1 MAELSEIS
9 GPILAILPGN
19 WMIENNTK
27 HDKALCSP
35 LVLDSQAR
43 YYVRSFTTLPLD
55 VRTAVHIGLI
65 SNVSDSNWMQDNEA
79 LRRNSLNA

>member
-1 MAELSEIS
+1 
-9 GPILAILPGN
+9 
-19 WMIENNTK
+19 MIENNTK

-55 VRTAVHIGLI
+55 THLFARTAVHIGLI